1 MHGLKNNRVEA
12 RRHGAVPPWL
22 RAPWLRTLGL
32 ALVLAGCGGGV
43 DSGGTGSVPLTF
55 AVGPITGF
63 GSVIVNGVRFD
74 DSAAAVSDDDGT
86 PRSRDTLRLG
96 MTTEIRGSAISTD
109 STGAAVSTASSIAFG
124 SDLLGM
130 VDSVDVTAKQLMVL
144 GQVVDVNAATVFDDV
159 SLAGGLAAVAV
170 GDVTE
175 VYALFDVATGRYTAT
190 RIERKAAAAAYRL
203 RGVVSQLDAVA
214 KAFNI
219 GSQRISY
226 AGLNGVPLTLTNGG
240 LVRLRLEPL
249 KVGGVWLLA
258 GLRDGA
264 PKPRDLDAVRLE
276 GRVSAITSPTLFS
289 VNGVAVDA
297 SVIGSVTGLVL
308 GVRVEVEGTVAGS
321 VLVASKL
328 KVKSDD
334 DVDKQEFELRGAI
347 TSVDAANL
355 RFVLRGVTVGYTLSG
370 PATEFR
376 NGTAA
381 NLAPGVNVEAE
392 GVLSGDGAR
401 LLAARIT
408 FK

>member
-12 RRHGAVPPWL
+12 RSNGAVP
-22 RAPWLRTLGL
+22 PWLRTLGL

-74 DSAAAVSDDDGT
+74 DSSAVVTDDDDG
-86 PRSRDTLRLG
+86 RSDRAKLRLG
-96 MTTEIRGSAISTD
+96 MTTEIRGSAIDNT
-109 STGAAVSTASSIAFG
+109 TGTPISTASSIVFG
-124 SDLLGM
+124 SDIRGP
-130 VDSVDVTAKQLMVL
+130 VDSIDLAAKRLVVL
-144 GQVVDVNAATVFDDV
+144 GQAVDVNAATVFDDT
-159 SLAGGLAAVAV
+159 SLAGGLAVVAV
-170 GDVTE
+170 GDGVE

-190 RIERKAAAAAYRL
+190 RIERKPAVAAYRL

-214 KAFNI
+214 KVFNI
-219 GSQRISY
+219 GGERISY
-226 AGLNGVPLTLTNGG
+226 AGVGGVPVGLANGN
-240 LVRLRLEPL
+240 LVRLRLEPV
-249 KVGGVWLLA
+249 KVGGLWRLA

-276 GRVSAITSPTLFS
+276 GRVSAFTSATLFS

-297 SVIGSVTGLVL
+297 SGIGSVTGLAL
-308 GVRVEVEGTVAGS
+308 GARVEVEGTVAGS

-355 RFVLRGVTVGYTLSG
+355 RFVLRGVIVGYTLSG
-370 PATEFR
+370 SATEFR

-381 NLAPGVNVEAE
+381 NLAPGVNVEAR

>member
-1 MHGLKNNRVEA
+1 MHGLKNTRVET
-12 RRHGAVPPWL
+12 RNHGALSQWL
-22 RAPWLRTLGL
+22 RALGL

-55 AVGPITGF
+55 ASGPITGF

-74 DSAAAVSDDDGT
+74 DSAAAVTDDDGT

-124 SDLLGM
+124 SDLLGA
-130 VDSVDVTAKQLMVL
+130 VDSVDVAAKRLVVL
-144 GQVVDVNAATVFDDV
+144 GQAVDVNAATVFDDT
-159 SLAGGLAAVAV
+159 SLAGGLAVVTV
-170 GDVTE
+170 GDVVE
-175 VYALFDVATGRYTAT
+175 VYALFDVASGRYTAT
-190 RIERKAAAAAYRL
+190 RIERKAAVAAYRL

-219 GSQRISY
+219 GGERISY
-226 AGLNGVPLTLTNGG
+226 AGVGGVPVGLANGN
-240 LVRLRLEPL
+240 LVRLRLEPA
-249 KVGGVWLLA
+249 KMGVLWRLA

-276 GRVSAITSPTLFS
+276 GRVSAFTSTTLFS

-297 SVIGSVTGLVL
+297 SAIGSVTGLVL
-308 GVRVEVEGTVAGS
+308 GARVEVEGTVAGS

-328 KVKSDD
+328 KVKSED
-334 DVDKQEFELRGAI
+334 DVDKQEFELRGSI

-355 RFVLRGVTVGYTLSG
+355 RFVLRGFTVSYTLSG
-370 PATEFR
+370 SATEFR

-381 NLAPGVNVEAE
+381 KLGEIKQVRVA
-392 GVLSGDGAR
+392 LSAALELRR
-401 LLAARIT
+401 LMFRC
-408 FK
+408 